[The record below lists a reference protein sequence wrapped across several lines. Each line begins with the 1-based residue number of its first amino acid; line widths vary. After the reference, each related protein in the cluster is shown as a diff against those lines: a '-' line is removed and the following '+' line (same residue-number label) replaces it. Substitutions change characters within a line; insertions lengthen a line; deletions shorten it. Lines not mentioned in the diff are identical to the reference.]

1 MSGNSDNSANA
12 SDRRAAPGKD
22 RTDMGN
28 SMERRAHQE
37 PRIVEMNGSC
47 TYDDGLHI
55 HSGRGAGAIDQFI
68 PQPRIRTGMKPGEAG
83 ATTPNPG
90 DLLREPTARA
100 ARAVALALLDD
111 LDAAYARLDRKR
123 GRRADPEA
131 LHDFRVALRRL
142 RSWLR
147 AYRTDI
153 QDSVGAKTVRRL
165 GALARATTDSRDI
178 EVHLEWIAGQ
188 QKTMTAAQ
196 RPGARWLLTTLRGE
210 KKRSDASLRETLS
223 ADFMEVSARLRKNL
237 ARYAVAVWDQEV
249 GDRWAVTA
257 AGQIR
262 DGFMKLRKDLAAIE
276 DVNDDV
282 QSHRARIAGKRL
294 RYLIEPLASA
304 IAAGPECVEHLKG
317 LQDLLGSMHDAHVF
331 SRVVRRHARSIV
343 PARGKRARRD
353 PRTGLR
359 ALATLL
365 KARRTE
371 AWTTFTSRWVESEL
385 GALSDGVHAIVRQ
398 LLETGGEG
406 VEIERKYL
414 LRKLPAEA
422 KGAPVADIT
431 QGYLPGTKL
440 VERLRRI
447 KTGDKVRY
455 VRTVK
460 TGTGLV
466 RTELEEECAYP
477 VYKALW
483 SLTRGKRVR
492 KRRYRL
498 ADAGHV
504 WEIDE
509 FLDRKLVLAEIELLS
524 ATDPVTIPEWLG
536 RYVVREVTGEPEYL
550 NSVLAR

>member
-1 MSGNSDNSANA
+1 MKRVEA
-12 SDRRAAPGKD
+12 
-22 RTDMGN
+22 RT
-28 SMERRAHQE
+28 
-37 PRIVEMNGSC
+37 
-47 TYDDGLHI
+47 
-55 HSGRGAGAIDQFI
+55 
-68 PQPRIRTGMKPGEAG
+68 
-83 ATTPNPG
+83 TTPNAG
-90 DLLREPTARA
+90 ELLREPTARA

-123 GRRADPEA
+123 GRRTDPEA

-147 AYRTDI
+147 AYRADI

-165 GALARATTDSRDI
+165 GELARATTDSRDI
-178 EVHLEWIAGQ
+178 EVHIEWIVEQ
-188 QKTMTAAQ
+188 QKAMTPAQ

-210 KKRSDASLRETLS
+210 KKRFDASLRETLS

-257 AGQIR
+257 AGQVR
-262 DGFMKLRKDLAAIE
+262 DGFMRLRNDLAAIE
-276 DVNDDV
+276 DVDDDAR
-282 QSHRARIAGKRL
+282 SHRARIAGKKL
-294 RYLIEPLASA
+294 RYLIEPFASA
-304 IAAGPECVEHLKG
+304 IALGPESVEHLKR

-331 SRVVRRHARSIV
+331 SRVVRRHARSV
-343 PARGKRARRD
+343 GPPRGKRAKRD
-353 PRTGLR
+353 PRKGLR
-359 ALATLL
+359 ALAGRLEE
-365 KARRTE
+365 RRSE
-371 AWTTFTSRWVESEL
+371 AWTTFTSEWIENEL
-385 GALSDGVHAIVRQ
+385 GTLSEGVHAIVRH

-414 LRKLPAEA
+414 LRKLPPEA
-422 KGAPVADIT
+422 KDAPMADIT

-440 VERLRRI
+440 VERVRRI

-466 RTELEEECAYP
+466 RTELEEECTYP

-483 SLTRGKRVR
+483 SLTKGKRVR

-509 FLDRKLVLAEIELLS
+509 FLDRKLVLAEIELVS
-524 ATDPVTIPEWLG
+524 ATDSVAVPEWLG
-536 RYVVREVTGEPEYL
+536 RYVVREVTGEPKYL